1 MLFQPVTPLLYKVIE
16 KTTEQTTL
24 LNVLKGS
31 FAIVG
36 TLAAV
41 GVVLGVA
48 YAGLLISIRRMRRQ
62 DKLAGSG
69 SVQLRLNR

>member
-16 KTTEQTTL
+16 KTTEQTTVL
-24 LNVLKGS
+24 DVLKGS

-41 GVVLGVA
+41 AVVLGVA
-48 YAGLLISIRRMRRQ
+48 YAGLLIGIRRMRGQ

-69 SVQLRLNR
+69 SVQLRLDR